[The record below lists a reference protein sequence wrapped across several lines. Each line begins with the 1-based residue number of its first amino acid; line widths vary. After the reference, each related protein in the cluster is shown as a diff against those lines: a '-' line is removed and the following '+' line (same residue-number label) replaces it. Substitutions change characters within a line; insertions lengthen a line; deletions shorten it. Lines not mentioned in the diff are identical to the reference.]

1 MGEAIEN
8 LRMIKSYRTPQTLRS
23 FARIFTSLMPPFFA
37 PAFAQLA
44 INTGS
49 LAMGIIFAIITGI
62 CLNALL
68 EGVEM
73 LEDPFVAFVTLDGVD
88 VREELQ
94 VLHYQQL
101 VTARS
106 EVFPNA
112 KPYKDPEGESV
123 TGRMSDDKES
133 EAFDDNAGASC
144 SPEPSSRRV
153 SFARSKSPSTNN
165 NTSSRRMSLGSMK
178 GFSGRNMMNLIAEG
192 EDTTKRAAKAMF
204 SHGDAIFASG
214 DDIVGVKKGR
224 ESAYQLQIKESERG

>member
-1 MGEAIEN
+1 
-8 LRMIKSYRTPQTLRS
+8 
-23 FARIFTSLMPPFFA
+23 MPPFFA

-123 TGRMSDDKES
+123 TGKMSDKES
-133 EAFDDNAGASC
+133 EAFDDNAGSSC

-153 SFARSKSPSTNN
+153 SFAQSKSPK
-165 NTSSRRMSLGSMK
+165 RRVSLGSMK
-178 GFSGRNMMNLIAEG
+178 GFSGMSMRNLMAEG

>member
-1 MGEAIEN
+1 MGDAIEN

-123 TGRMSDDKES
+123 TGRMSDDHQES
-133 EAFDDNAGASC
+133 EDDNAFDDNTGASC

-153 SFARSKSPSTNN
+153 SFAQSKSPK
-165 NTSSRRMSLGSMK
+165 RRVSLGSMK
-178 GFSGRNMMNLIAEG
+178 GFSGMSMRNLMAEG
-192 EDTTKRAAKAMF
+192 EDTTKRVAKAMF

-224 ESAYQLQIKESERG
+224 ESAYQLQIKAKSERG

>member
-1 MGEAIEN
+1 MGDAIEN

-49 LAMGIIFAIITGI
+49 LAMGIIFAIITGV

-106 EVFPNA
+106 EIFPNA
-112 KPYKDPEGESV
+112 KPYKDPEGESEA
-123 TGRMSDDKES
+123 GRMSDDDE
-133 EAFDDNAGASC
+133 EFNDNTGASC
-144 SPEPSSRRV
+144 RPEPVCRRV
-153 SFARSKSPSTNN
+153 SFAQSKSPSYNN
-165 NTSSRRMSLGSMK
+165 KASSRRMSLVGSMK
-178 GFSGRNMMNLIAEG
+178 GFSGTSMRNLIAEG

-214 DDIVGVKKGR
+214 DDDVGVKKGR